1 MKKNSNSQNGQLAL
15 SVAIMIMVFS
25 VIGVTSSIT
34 MSREIKKST
43 LDTEGLESLSQ
54 AEGKIEHTMA
64 ERTNTNQDQEE
75 NGFFKSL
82 FKFKKEEAIEHY
94 MKKGEVLYLTLEE
107 LNNNFQCSDSKTCK
121 CNLEISWDQINNDDA
136 NSTKLWANFYTV
148 YKTGGTPTNPK
159 TKVINFQRVLA
170 PKESN
175 YDKRFDVAKNGRDLK
190 NQQTVTLDNTRN
202 SSDGGWVGIQFVK
215 LTNLERDTKI
225 EIGGSCKP
233 QMFQSQATTAKNDEL
248 GRNLQVKETYPVLP
262 NFFDFALYTNEVK
275 IN

>member
-43 LDTEGLESLSQ
+43 LDTEGLESLTQ

-64 ERTNTNQDQEE
+64 ERNSITPTPESS
-75 NGFFKSL
+75 GFFKSL
-82 FKFKKEEAIEHY
+82 FKFKKEEEIEHY
-94 MKKGEVLYLTLEE
+94 MKKGEVLYLTLDG
-107 LNNNFQCSDSKTCK
+107 LSNNFQCSDSKTCTCELK
-121 CNLEISWDQINNDDA
+121 ISWDQINNDDD
-136 NSTKLWANFYTV
+136 NSTKLWANFYTI
-148 YKTGGTPTNPK
+148 YKTGETEK
-159 TKVINFQRVLA
+159 KVINFQRVLA
-170 PKESN
+170 PTQSN
-175 YDKRFDVAKNGRDLK
+175 YENRFDVAQDGSDLK
-190 NQQTVTLDNTRN
+190 NQQTISLDNTRN

-215 LTNLERDTKI
+215 LTNLQRDTKI
-225 EIGGSCKP
+225 EVSGSCKP

-262 NFFDFALYTNEVK
+262 NFFDFALYTDEVT
-275 IN
+275 IQ